1 VGFLPSEL
9 NGGRTRSDP
18 PSMQGLPSLLDQG
31 AVSAGDLRK
40 SAIFSTAKPMNIHAI
55 RSSVAETRALLVT
68 LIREFSF
75 SIPEG
80 RNIRSARRGTPTPM
94 VIGEEDK
101 GPQLPLIVT
110 LVKDL

>member
-1 VGFLPSEL
+1 MGKLL
-9 NGGRTRSDP
+9 NT
-18 PSMQGLPSLLDQG
+18 
-31 AVSAGDLRK
+31 
-40 SAIFSTAKPMNIHAI
+40 HAI
-55 RSSVAETRALLVT
+55 RSSVTEIRALLVT

-80 RNIRSARRGTPTPM
+80 TNIRSTRRGIPTPM

-101 GPQLPLIVT
+101 GPQLPLTVT